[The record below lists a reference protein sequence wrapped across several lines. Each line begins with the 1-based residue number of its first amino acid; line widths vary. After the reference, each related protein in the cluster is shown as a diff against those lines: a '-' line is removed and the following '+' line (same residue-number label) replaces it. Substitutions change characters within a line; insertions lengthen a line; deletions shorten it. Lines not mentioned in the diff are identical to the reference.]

1 MFIPIYIYIYPF
13 ISQHYIGNTHYNWG
27 VNMIYPFSQ
36 AFCPNGTSKSR
47 TLPDSYACAEAKS
60 LGAFWFLGPSVLWWL
75 GGEWF
80 HGDNRGPLRS
90 TYLFFV
96 GSVVSLLKEAGSM
109 WVGSPI
115 VCWCAPRSSSLWS
128 LFIWRPI
135 FPDAHDIPDPSISQK
150 KIP

>member
-1 MFIPIYIYIYPF
+1 MSIPI
-13 ISQHYIGNTHYNWG
+13 
-27 VNMIYPFSQ
+27 IYPFSQ

-90 TYLFFV
+90 TYLWLRGRFIERGRINV
-96 GSVVSLLKEAGSM
+96 GGISNRMLMRASFKLPMKSVYMASNIAKCKWYTGPLHFSEKDTLVLQCIELGVRQAYRNLDE
-109 WVGSPI
+109 
-115 VCWCAPRSSSLWS
+115 
-128 LFIWRPI
+128 
-135 FPDAHDIPDPSISQK
+135 
-150 KIP
+150 